1 MTNDA
6 CPTVPFSPPVDPKD
20 KGGSSKDKTGGS
32 SKEKTGGS
40 SKEKTGGSSKD
51 GRVRKPIND
60 KSYAK
65 SLSGNSSGER
75 RILES
80 DDDDIL
86 VRRLKHGNSSGGSS
100 GKEKSA
106 GSSEKS
112 GGSSGKEKNS
122 DSSDYVPT
130 EAYPWPIALPTGVC
144 TPLKMQSSL
153 NLSC

>member
-1 MTNDA
+1 MPPCIYERLICPPKNTICLTFAMTNDA

-40 SKEKTGGSSKD
+40 SKDGS
-51 GRVRKPIND
+51 VRKPIND
-60 KSYAK
+60 ESYAK
-65 SLSGNSSGER
+65 SLSGNSLGER

-86 VRRLKHGNSSGGSS
+86 VRRLNDGNSSGGSS
-100 GKEKSA
+100 GK
-106 GSSEKS
+106 EKS

-144 TPLKMQSSL
+144 TPLKM
-153 NLSC
+153 